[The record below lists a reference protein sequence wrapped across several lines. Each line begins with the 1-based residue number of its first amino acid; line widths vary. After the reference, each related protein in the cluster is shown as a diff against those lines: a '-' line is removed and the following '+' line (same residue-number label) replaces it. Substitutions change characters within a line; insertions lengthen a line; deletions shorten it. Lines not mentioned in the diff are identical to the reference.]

1 LNYGR
6 NEFAFQLQQNR
17 ASARDLFVR
26 VLVDEHLLL
35 PDRDFVES
43 LLEDDEKETKLLPQL
58 RTLPRLPR
66 NLAHSWSDVVK
77 LLESI

>member
-1 LNYGR
+1 
-6 NEFAFQLQQNR
+6 
-17 ASARDLFVR
+17 
-26 VLVDEHLLL
+26 L